1 MDLVVLMNYKR
12 EARADQAREFDG
24 WNRFAMS
31 VRVGGQVAAGTAL
44 YINTAQ
50 ENLAQVRRTVEL
62 GLDGWVGYSYRTP
75 ELGVEQGMKTGDKAY
90 RELSRLLVGESAA
103 R

>member
-1 MDLVVLMNYKR
+1 M
-12 EARADQAREFDG
+12 
-24 WNRFAMS
+24 
-31 VRVGGQVAAGTAL
+31 AAGTAL

-90 RELSRLLVGESAA
+90 RELSRLLVGRAQRGRENCEE
-103 R
+103 